1 MQSVQAEYIY
11 ILLTF
16 FVPRLV
22 YDVIG
27 QDNLLSPHLDRSA
40 TTAGFIIFHVWAAFT
55 IQSLVKCGT
64 PSIYLF
70 QGKTFYSKKF
80 RNPQSSITIY
90 K

>member
-27 QDNLLSPHLDRSA
+27 QDNLLSPQRGASGLKGGVINNHGVFVI
-40 TTAGFIIFHVWAAFT
+40 TT
-55 IQSLVKCGT
+55 S
-64 PSIYLF
+64 
-70 QGKTFYSKKF
+70 SKF
-80 RNPQSSITIY
+80 
-90 K
+90 